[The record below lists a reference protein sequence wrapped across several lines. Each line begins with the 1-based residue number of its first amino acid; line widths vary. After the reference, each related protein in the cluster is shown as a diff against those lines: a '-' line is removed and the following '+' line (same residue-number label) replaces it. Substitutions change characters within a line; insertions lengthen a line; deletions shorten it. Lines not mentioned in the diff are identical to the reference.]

1 MIERSDKVK
10 RIKKDRVKIRTI
22 SDFNKVLKDE
32 NYNISILT
40 EEDFKREVA
49 NKFNINNKLCE
60 EIYRTLTNGNIT
72 YKVNGIKGFIDYIE
86 SVIVFEDEHNKL
98 CEKINRIKNLII
110 DRVEYERIL
119 TTQDDVEH
127 ILKVIEETKKSTSRE
142 INEDG
147 KVKLESLEEEINRN
161 YVYAKDIELLKRMI
175 LFNNENF
182 KEEYNENSQTK
193 TLFIEIPQK
202 IGFDYVKAKKG
213 TVEYYQHIKSYI
225 PRMNRLIK
233 NLDKYIIEYSNT
245 YKINQSI
252 AIQDSVNM
260 AIVTYNGEEFRAVS
274 GKNDIEN
281 SCTLIPPGQEF
292 FESCKVNKLGKL
304 GIGYNRIND
313 SEKKILEKIHSLI
326 ADGSLVDEGQLV
338 LYSKWEPCPSC
349 YYVISQFIKKYPKIN
364 LKVMYYKE
372 YGEKD
377 GNYKI

>member
-1 MIERSDKVK
+1 MIERSNKVK
-10 RIKKDRVKIRTI
+10 SIKRDRIKIRTI
-22 SDFNKVLKDE
+22 KDFNKVLQNE
-32 NYNISILT
+32 NYNLNVVT
-40 EEDFKREVA
+40 EEDFKEEIINR
-49 NKFNINNKLCE
+49 FNVNNNICE
-60 EIYRTLTNGNIT
+60 EIYRTLNNENIT

-86 SVIVFEDEHNKL
+86 SVIIFEDEHYKL
-98 CEKINRIKNLII
+98 CEKISRIKILII

-127 ILKVIEETKKSTSRE
+127 ILKIIEETKKSISRKM
-142 INEDG
+142 NEEG
-147 KVKLESLEEEINRN
+147 KIKLEALEEEINRN

-175 LFNNENF
+175 LCNNENL
-182 KEEYNENSQTK
+182 KEQYDEKSQTK

-202 IGFDYVKAKKG
+202 IDFDYVRAEKG
-213 TVEYYQHIKSYI
+213 TVEYHQHIKSYI
-225 PRMNRLIK
+225 PRMKRLIK
-233 NLDKYIIEYSNT
+233 NLDKYIMEYNNT

-260 AIVTYNGEEFRAVS
+260 AIAVYNGEEFRAVS

-281 SCTLIPPGQEF
+281 SCTSIPPGQEF

-326 ADGSLVDEGQLV
+326 AGGSLSDEGQLI

-349 YYVISQFIKKYPKIN
+349 YYVISQFIEKYPKIN
-364 LKVMYYKE
+364 LKVMYYKK
-372 YGEKD
+372 YGEKEEND
-377 GNYKI
+377 KI

>member
-1 MIERSDKVK
+1 MIERNNKVK
-10 RIKKDRVKIRTI
+10 STKKDRIKIRTI
-22 SDFNKVLKDE
+22 KDFIKVLQNE
-32 NYNISILT
+32 NYNLSMVT
-40 EEDFKREVA
+40 EEDFEEEIINR
-49 NKFNINNKLCE
+49 FNVNNKICE
-60 EIYRTLTNGNIT
+60 EMYRTLNNGNIT
-72 YKVNGIKGFIDYIE
+72 YKVNGVKGFIDYIE
-86 SVIVFEDEHNKL
+86 SVIIFEDEHNKL
-98 CEKINRIKNLII
+98 CKKINKIKTLII

-127 ILKVIEETKKSTSRE
+127 ILKIIEETKKSISGK
-142 INEDG
+142 INEEG
-147 KVKLESLEEEINRN
+147 KIKLESLEDEINRD

-175 LFNNENF
+175 LCNNKNV
-182 KEEYNENSQTK
+182 KEEYDEKSQTK

-202 IGFDYVKAKKG
+202 ISFDYVKEEKG

-225 PRMNRLIK
+225 PRMKRLIK
-233 NLDKYIIEYSNT
+233 NLDKYIMEYNNT

-260 AIVTYNGEEFRAVS
+260 AIVIYNGKEFRAVS

-281 SCTLIPPGQEF
+281 SCTLIQPGQEY

-313 SEKKILEKIHSLI
+313 SEKKILEKIHRLI
-326 ADGSLVDEGQLV
+326 EDGSLIDEGELI

-372 YGEKD
+372 YGEK
-377 GNYKI
+377 

>member
-1 MIERSDKVK
+1 MIERSNKVK
-10 RIKKDRVKIRTI
+10 SIKKDRIKIRTI
-22 SDFNKVLKDE
+22 KDFNKALKDE
-32 NYNISILT
+32 NYNISVVN
-40 EEDFKREVA
+40 EEDFKEEVA
-49 NKFNINNKLCE
+49 NKFNINNKICE
-60 EIYRTLTNGNIT
+60 EMYRNLNKGNIT
-72 YKVNGIKGFIDYIE
+72 YKVNGIKDFIDYIE
-86 SVIVFEDEHNKL
+86 SVIVFEDEHYKL
-98 CEKINRIKNLII
+98 CKKISKIKTLII
-110 DRVEYERIL
+110 DRVEYDRIL
-119 TTQDDVEH
+119 TTQDDIEH
-127 ILKVIEETKKSTSRE
+127 ILKVIEETKKSISRR
-142 INEDG
+142 INKDG
-147 KVKLESLEEEINRN
+147 KIKLEALEDEIDRD

-175 LFNNENF
+175 LCNNKNV
-182 KEEYNENSQTK
+182 KEEYDEKSQTK

-202 IGFDYVKAKKG
+202 IGFDYIKAEKG
-213 TVEYYQHIKSYI
+213 SVEYCQHIKNYI
-225 PRMNRLIK
+225 PRMKRLIK
-233 NLDKYIIEYSNT
+233 NLDKYIMEYNNT

-313 SEKKILEKIHSLI
+313 SEKKILEKIHKLI
-326 ADGSLVDEGQLV
+326 DKGSLTDEGQLI

-364 LKVMYYKE
+364 LKVMYYKK

-377 GNYKI
+377 TIL

>member
-1 MIERSDKVK
+1 MIERNNKVK
-10 RIKKDRVKIRTI
+10 SIKKDRIKIRTI
-22 SDFNKVLKDE
+22 KDFIKVLQNE
-32 NYNISILT
+32 NYNLSMVT
-40 EEDFKREVA
+40 EEDFEEEII
-49 NKFNINNKLCE
+49 NEFNVNNKICE
-60 EIYRTLTNGNIT
+60 EMYRTLNNGNIT
-72 YKVNGIKGFIDYIE
+72 YKVNGVKGFIDYIE
-86 SVIVFEDEHNKL
+86 SVIIFEDEHNKL
-98 CEKINRIKNLII
+98 CKKINKIKTLII

-127 ILKVIEETKKSTSRE
+127 ILKIIEETKKSISGK
-142 INEDG
+142 INEEG
-147 KVKLESLEEEINRN
+147 KIRLEDLEDEIDRD

-175 LFNNENF
+175 LCNNKNI
-182 KEEYNENSQTK
+182 KEEYDEKSQTK
-193 TLFIEIPQK
+193 TLIIEIPQK
-202 IGFDYVKAKKG
+202 ISFDYVKAEKG

-225 PRMNRLIK
+225 PRMKRLIK
-233 NLDKYIIEYSNT
+233 NLDKYIIEYNNR

-260 AIVTYNGEEFRAVS
+260 AIVIYNGKEFRAVS

-281 SCTLIPPGQEF
+281 SCTLIPPGQEY

-313 SEKKILEKIHSLI
+313 SEKKILEKIHKLI
-326 ADGSLVDEGQLV
+326 EDGSLTDEGELI

-372 YGEKD
+372 YGEK
-377 GNYKI
+377 

>member
-22 SDFNKVLKDE
+22 SDFNKVLKNE

-40 EEDFKREVA
+40 EEDFKREVV

-98 CEKINRIKNLII
+98 CEKINRMKTLII

-127 ILKVIEETKKSTSRE
+127 ILKAIEETKKSTSRE

-147 KVKLESLEEEINRN
+147 KVRLESLEEEINRN
-161 YVYAKDIELLKRMI
+161 YVYAKDIELLKRII

-202 IGFDYVKAKKG
+202 IGFDYVKAEKG

-233 NLDKYIIEYSNT
+233 NLDKYIIEYNNT

-260 AIVTYNGEEFRAVS
+260 AIAIYNGKEFRAVS

-281 SCTLIPPGQEF
+281 SCTLITPGQEC

-304 GIGYNRIND
+304 GIGYNRVND
-313 SEKKILEKIHSLI
+313 SEKKIFEKIHNLI
-326 ADGSLVDEGQLV
+326 DNGSLTDEGELI

-364 LKVMYYKE
+364 LKVMYYKK

-377 GNYKI
+377 GNDKV

>member
-1 MIERSDKVK
+1 MIERNNKVK
-10 RIKKDRVKIRTI
+10 STKKDRIKIRTI
-22 SDFNKVLKDE
+22 KDFIKVLQNE
-32 NYNISILT
+32 NYNLSMVT
-40 EEDFKREVA
+40 EEDFEEEIINR
-49 NKFNINNKLCE
+49 FNVNNKICE
-60 EIYRTLTNGNIT
+60 EMYRTLNNGNIT
-72 YKVNGIKGFIDYIE
+72 YKVNGVKGFIDYIE
-86 SVIVFEDEHNKL
+86 SVIIFEDEHNKL
-98 CEKINRIKNLII
+98 CKKINKIKTLII

-127 ILKVIEETKKSTSRE
+127 ILKIIEETKKSISGK
-142 INEDG
+142 INEEG
-147 KVKLESLEEEINRN
+147 KIKLESLEDEINRD

-175 LFNNENF
+175 LCNNKNVK
-182 KEEYNENSQTK
+182 KEYDEKSQTK

-202 IGFDYVKAKKG
+202 ISFDYVKAEKG

-225 PRMNRLIK
+225 PRMKRLIK
-233 NLDKYIIEYSNT
+233 NLDKYIMEYNNT

-260 AIVTYNGEEFRAVS
+260 AIVIYNGKEFRAVS

-281 SCTLIPPGQEF
+281 SCTLIQPGQEY

-313 SEKKILEKIHSLI
+313 SEKKILEKIHRLI
-326 ADGSLVDEGQLV
+326 EDGSLIDEGELI

-372 YGEKD
+372 YGEK
-377 GNYKI
+377 

>member
-1 MIERSDKVK
+1 MIERNNKVK
-10 RIKKDRVKIRTI
+10 STKKDRIKIRTI
-22 SDFNKVLKDE
+22 KDFIKVLQNE
-32 NYNISILT
+32 NYNLSMVT
-40 EEDFKREVA
+40 EEDFEEEIINR
-49 NKFNINNKLCE
+49 FNVNNKICE
-60 EIYRTLTNGNIT
+60 EMYRTLNNGNIT
-72 YKVNGIKGFIDYIE
+72 YKVNGVKGFIDYIE
-86 SVIVFEDEHNKL
+86 SVIIFEDEHNKL
-98 CEKINRIKNLII
+98 CKKINKIKTLII

-127 ILKVIEETKKSTSRE
+127 ILKIIEETKKSISGK
-142 INEDG
+142 INEEG
-147 KVKLESLEEEINRN
+147 KIKLESLEDEINRD

-175 LFNNENF
+175 LCNNKNV
-182 KEEYNENSQTK
+182 KEEYDEKSQTK

-202 IGFDYVKAKKG
+202 ISFDYVKAEKG

-225 PRMNRLIK
+225 PRMKRLIK
-233 NLDKYIIEYSNT
+233 NLDKYIMEYNNT

-260 AIVTYNGEEFRAVS
+260 AIVIYNGKEFRAVS

-281 SCTLIPPGQEF
+281 SCTLIQPGQEY

-313 SEKKILEKIHSLI
+313 SEKKILEKIHRLI
-326 ADGSLVDEGQLV
+326 EDGSLIDEGELI

-372 YGEKD
+372 YGEK
-377 GNYKI
+377 

>member
-1 MIERSDKVK
+1 MIERNNKIKS
-10 RIKKDRVKIRTI
+10 IKKDRIKISSI
-22 SDFNKVLKDE
+22 KDFNKMLQKED
-32 NYNISILT
+32 YNVGLLSEI
-40 EEDFKREVA
+40 EFKKEII
-49 NKFNINNKLCE
+49 NEFNINNKIYE
-60 EIYRTLTNGNIT
+60 EIYKILDKGNIT
-72 YKVNGIKGFIDYIE
+72 YKVRGVKEFIDYIE
-86 SVIVFEDEHNKL
+86 CEIIFEDEHNKL
-98 CEKINRIKNLII
+98 CEKINKIKTLII

-127 ILKVIEETKKSTSRE
+127 ILKIIEETKKSISTK
-142 INEDG
+142 INEEG
-147 KVKLESLEEEINRN
+147 KIKLEALEDEINRD

-175 LFNNENF
+175 ICNNKNV
-182 KEEYNENSQTK
+182 KEEYDEKSQTK

-202 IGFDYVKAKKG
+202 IGFDYVKAEKG
-213 TVEYYQHIKSYI
+213 TVEYHQHIKSYI
-225 PRMNRLIK
+225 PRMRRLIK
-233 NLDKYIIEYSNT
+233 NLDKYIIESNNNT
-245 YKINQSI
+245 YKINQSS

-260 AIVTYNGEEFRAVS
+260 AVVLYNGKEFRAVS

-281 SCTLIPPGQEF
+281 SCTLIPPGQEC

-326 ADGSLVDEGQLV
+326 SDGSLIDEGQLI

-372 YGEKD
+372 YGEK
-377 GNYKI
+377 

>member
-1 MIERSDKVK
+1 MIERNNKIKS
-10 RIKKDRVKIRTI
+10 IKKDRIKISSI
-22 SDFNKVLKDE
+22 KDFNKMLQKED
-32 NYNISILT
+32 YNVGLLSEI
-40 EEDFKREVA
+40 EFKKEII
-49 NKFNINNKLCE
+49 NEFNINNKIYE
-60 EIYRTLTNGNIT
+60 EIYKILDKGNIT
-72 YKVNGIKGFIDYIE
+72 YKVRGVKEFIDYIE
-86 SVIVFEDEHNKL
+86 CEIIFEDEHNKL
-98 CEKINRIKNLII
+98 CEKINKIKTLII

-127 ILKVIEETKKSTSRE
+127 ILKIIEETKKSISTK
-142 INEDG
+142 INEEG
-147 KVKLESLEEEINRN
+147 KIKLEALEDEINRD

-175 LFNNENF
+175 ICNNKNV
-182 KEEYNENSQTK
+182 KEEYDEKSQTK

-202 IGFDYVKAKKG
+202 IGFDYVKAEKG
-213 TVEYYQHIKSYI
+213 TVEYHQHIKSYI
-225 PRMNRLIK
+225 PRMRRLIK
-233 NLDKYIIEYSNT
+233 ILDKYIIESNNNT
-245 YKINQSI
+245 YKINQSS

-260 AIVTYNGEEFRAVS
+260 AVVLYNGKEFRAVS

-281 SCTLIPPGQEF
+281 SCTLIPPGQEC

-326 ADGSLVDEGQLV
+326 SDGSLIDEGQLI

-372 YGEKD
+372 YGEK
-377 GNYKI
+377 

>member
-1 MIERSDKVK
+1 MIERNNKIKS
-10 RIKKDRVKIRTI
+10 IKKDRIKIRTI
-22 SDFNKVLKDE
+22 KDLNKVLQDE
-32 NYNISILT
+32 NYNISVVT
-40 EEDFKREVA
+40 EEEFKGKFA
-49 NKFNINNKLCE
+49 NKFNINNNLCE
-60 EIYRTLTNGNIT
+60 EIYRTLNNGNIT

-86 SVIVFEDEHNKL
+86 SVIIFEDEHNKL
-98 CEKINRIKNLII
+98 CEKISKIKTLII

-119 TTQDDVEH
+119 TTEDDVEH
-127 ILKVIEETKKSTSRE
+127 ILKVIEETKKSISRR
-142 INEDG
+142 INEEG
-147 KVKLESLEEEINRN
+147 KIKLEALEDEIDRD

-175 LFNNENF
+175 LCNNKNV
-182 KEEYNENSQTK
+182 KEEYDEKSQTK
-193 TLFIEIPQK
+193 TLIIEIPQE
-202 IGFDYVKAKKG
+202 IGFDYIKSEKG
-213 TVEYYQHIKSYI
+213 SVEYYQHIKSYI
-225 PRMNRLIK
+225 PRMKRLIK
-233 NLDKYIIEYSNT
+233 NLDKYIMEYNNT

-260 AIVTYNGEEFRAVS
+260 AIVIYNGKEFRAVS

-281 SCTLIPPGQEF
+281 SCTLIQPGQEY

-313 SEKKILEKIHSLI
+313 SEKKILEKIHRLI
-326 ADGSLVDEGQLV
+326 EDGSLIDEGELI

-372 YGEKD
+372 YGEKE

>member
-1 MIERSDKVK
+1 MIERNNKVK
-10 RIKKDRVKIRTI
+10 STKKDRIKIRTI
-22 SDFNKVLKDE
+22 KDFIKVLQNE
-32 NYNISILT
+32 NYNLSMVT
-40 EEDFKREVA
+40 EEDFEEEIINR
-49 NKFNINNKLCE
+49 FNVNNKICE
-60 EIYRTLTNGNIT
+60 EIYRTLNNGNIT
-72 YKVNGIKGFIDYIE
+72 YKVNGVKGFIDYIE
-86 SVIVFEDEHNKL
+86 SVIIFEDEHNKL
-98 CEKINRIKNLII
+98 CKKINKIKTLII

-127 ILKVIEETKKSTSRE
+127 ILKIIEETKKSISGK
-142 INEDG
+142 INEEG
-147 KVKLESLEEEINRN
+147 KIKLESLEDEINRD
-161 YVYAKDIELLKRMI
+161 YIYAKDIELLKRMI
-175 LFNNENF
+175 LCNNKNV
-182 KEEYNENSQTK
+182 KEEYDEKSQTK

-202 IGFDYVKAKKG
+202 ISFDYVKAEKG

-225 PRMNRLIK
+225 PRMKRLIK
-233 NLDKYIIEYSNT
+233 NLDKYIMEYNNT

-260 AIVTYNGEEFRAVS
+260 AIVIYNGKEFRAVS

-281 SCTLIPPGQEF
+281 SCTLIQPGQEY

-313 SEKKILEKIHSLI
+313 SEKKILEKIHRLI
-326 ADGSLVDEGQLV
+326 EDGSLTDEGELI

-372 YGEKD
+372 YGEK
-377 GNYKI
+377 

>member
-1 MIERSDKVK
+1 MIERNNKVK
-10 RIKKDRVKIRTI
+10 STKKDRIKIRTI
-22 SDFNKVLKDE
+22 KDFIKVLQNE
-32 NYNISILT
+32 NYNLSMVT
-40 EEDFKREVA
+40 EEDFEEEIINR
-49 NKFNINNKLCE
+49 FNVNNKICE
-60 EIYRTLTNGNIT
+60 EMYRTLNNGNIT
-72 YKVNGIKGFIDYIE
+72 YKVNGVKGFIDYIE
-86 SVIVFEDEHNKL
+86 SVITFEDEHNKL
-98 CEKINRIKNLII
+98 CEKINKIKTLII

-127 ILKVIEETKKSTSRE
+127 ILKIIEETKKSISGK
-142 INEDG
+142 INEEG
-147 KVKLESLEEEINRN
+147 KIKLESLEDEINRD

-175 LFNNENF
+175 LCNNKNV
-182 KEEYNENSQTK
+182 KEEYDEKSQTK

-202 IGFDYVKAKKG
+202 ISFDYVKAEKG

-225 PRMNRLIK
+225 PRMKRLIK
-233 NLDKYIIEYSNT
+233 NLDKYIMEYNNT

-260 AIVTYNGEEFRAVS
+260 AIVIYNGKEFRAVS

-281 SCTLIPPGQEF
+281 SCTLIQPGQEY

-313 SEKKILEKIHSLI
+313 SEKKILEKIHRLI
-326 ADGSLVDEGQLV
+326 EDGSLIDEGELI

-372 YGEKD
+372 YGEK
-377 GNYKI
+377 

>member
-1 MIERSDKVK
+1 MIERNNKIKS
-10 RIKKDRVKIRTI
+10 IKKDRIKISSI
-22 SDFNKVLKDE
+22 KDFNKMLQKED
-32 NYNISILT
+32 YNVGLLSEI
-40 EEDFKREVA
+40 EFKKEII
-49 NKFNINNKLCE
+49 NEFNINNKIYE
-60 EIYRTLTNGNIT
+60 EIYKILDKGNIT
-72 YKVNGIKGFIDYIE
+72 YKVRGVKEFIDYIE
-86 SVIVFEDEHNKL
+86 CEIIFEDEHNKL
-98 CEKINRIKNLII
+98 CEKINKIKTLII

-127 ILKVIEETKKSTSRE
+127 ILKIIEETKKSISTK
-142 INEDG
+142 INEEG
-147 KVKLESLEEEINRN
+147 KIKLEALEDEINRD

-175 LFNNENF
+175 ICNNKNV
-182 KEEYNENSQTK
+182 KEEYDEKSQTK

-202 IGFDYVKAKKG
+202 IGFDYVKAEKG
-213 TVEYYQHIKSYI
+213 TVEYHQHIKSYI
-225 PRMNRLIK
+225 PRMRRLIK
-233 NLDKYIIEYSNT
+233 NLDKYIIESNNNT
-245 YKINQSI
+245 YKINQSS

-260 AIVTYNGEEFRAVS
+260 AVVLYNGKEFRAVS

-281 SCTLIPPGQEF
+281 SCTLIPLGQEC

-326 ADGSLVDEGQLV
+326 SDGSLIDEGQLI

-372 YGEKD
+372 YGEK
-377 GNYKI
+377 

>member
-1 MIERSDKVK
+1 MIERSNKVK
-10 RIKKDRVKIRTI
+10 SIKKDRIKIRTI
-22 SDFNKVLKDE
+22 KDFNKALKDE
-32 NYNISILT
+32 NYNISVVN
-40 EEDFKREVA
+40 EEDFKEEVA
-49 NKFNINNKLCE
+49 NKFNINNKICE
-60 EIYRTLTNGNIT
+60 EMYRNLNKGNIT
-72 YKVNGIKGFIDYIE
+72 YKVNGIKDFIDYIE
-86 SVIVFEDEHNKL
+86 SVIVFEDEHYKL
-98 CEKINRIKNLII
+98 CKKISKIKTLII
-110 DRVEYERIL
+110 DRVEYDRIL
-119 TTQDDVEH
+119 TTQDDIEH
-127 ILKVIEETKKSTSRE
+127 ILKVIEETKKSISRR
-142 INEDG
+142 INKDG
-147 KVKLESLEEEINRN
+147 KIKLEALEDEIDRD

-175 LFNNENF
+175 LCNNKNV
-182 KEEYNENSQTK
+182 KEEYDEKSQTK

-202 IGFDYVKAKKG
+202 IGFDYIKAEKG
-213 TVEYYQHIKSYI
+213 SVEYYQHIKNYI
-225 PRMNRLIK
+225 PRMKRLIK
-233 NLDKYIIEYSNT
+233 NLDKYIMEYNNT

-313 SEKKILEKIHSLI
+313 SEKKILEKIHKLI
-326 ADGSLVDEGQLV
+326 ADGSLIDEGQLI

-377 GNYKI
+377 IIL